1 MDVGTR
7 SDAMPRRYRTAQAV
21 LEDVEDQE
29 APSKAKET
37 RMVQRMRSK
46 CAGLGAEEL
55 LQTRPDDVVVRKAA
69 MESRLDEEKKLQG
82 GLQFKHERVVDTT
95 VEDPN
100 MIKYV
105 EERFA
110 QEMGR
115 EIVPN
120 QPGESKATFHSL
132 QEELYQIPE
141 HLKTPAKK
149 VNDGPTWNTGIQE
162 VELPIEYKLRNIRDT
177 ERAAEAHLHKGKG
190 RGTHASHHEPEGNC
204 ADDENQRPAK
214 KREALA
220 TDDKVA
226 KRFRKRELERFAKR

>member
-1 MDVGTR
+1 
-7 SDAMPRRYRTAQAV
+7 MPRRYRTAQAS
-21 LEDVEDQE
+21 LEDEDDHE
-29 APSKAKET
+29 VPSKAKET

-46 CAGLGAEEL
+46 CAGLGVEEL
-55 LQTRPDDVVVRKAA
+55 LQTKADDVVVRKAA
-69 MESRLDEEKKLQG
+69 MESRLDEEKKLHG

-100 MIKYV
+100 MVKYI

-115 EIVPN
+115 ELV
-120 QPGESKATFHSL
+120 QKKKEESTSNYQQL
-132 QEELYQIPE
+132 EDELYQIPE
-141 HLKTPAKK
+141 HLRAPAKK
-149 VNDGPTWNTGIQE
+149 ENDGPTWNTGIQE

-177 ERAAEAHLHKGKG
+177 ERAAEARLDKG
-190 RGTHASHHEPEGNC
+190 RGKHEPHSDAERTTT
-204 ADDENQRPAK
+204 DDARVRPSK

-226 KRFRKRELERFAKR
+226 KRFRKRELERYAKR